1 MISEE
6 RVATGV
12 KKKRG
17 GRSFDSC
24 CVGFWR
30 RKPIK
35 GGVTFCSAE
44 GRKQVITLVQEIGRG
59 YNKAYITGAVVY

>member
-44 GRKQVITLVQEIGRG
+44 GRKQVITLV
-59 YNKAYITGAVVY
+59 